1 MRNATDKDP
10 SFYILLI
17 ILCLVLC
24 MGHWPRSDFKS
35 EWKRSRDNCHGS
47 SVGMAAQLSF
57 IFEDWV
63 DCTFVLLTVT
73 AIDLAP
79 SFSSCSFSQL
89 PLLPSAPAHSFSFYY
104 STRELYNSHYRRESD
119 CHFNRLIINKFLSQ
133 FQSVFQKSLCK

>member
-47 SVGMAAQLSF
+47 SIGMAAQLSF

-73 AIDLAP
+73 AIDLAV
-79 SFSSCSFSQL
+79 CTILQL
-89 PLLPSAPAHSFSFYY
+89 LLLLSAPAPSLSPCSF
-104 STRELYNSHYRRESD
+104 LQ
-119 CHFNRLIINKFLSQ
+119 LLLLNKGTIP
-133 FQSVFQKSLCK
+133 